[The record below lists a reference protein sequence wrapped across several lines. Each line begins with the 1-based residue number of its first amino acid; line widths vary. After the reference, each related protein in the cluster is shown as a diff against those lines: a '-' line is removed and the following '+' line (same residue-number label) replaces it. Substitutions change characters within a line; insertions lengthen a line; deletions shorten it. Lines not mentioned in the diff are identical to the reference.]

1 MNKILNA
8 IKCAICR
15 EILESPVILPCYDTI
30 CKKHVINHINDV
42 NIRCEQCG
50 VEHQIPTNG
59 FHPNNAL
66 KEIIDAEIANLE
78 LGSVHKE
85 AKKSCE
91 SVEET
96 LKELETILKD
106 PHFYTHEKI
115 SELKNAVELKGEE
128 MKLIIDKEIKKLIDR
143 LEEYE
148 RKSKEFL
155 SSYKFKVESKKLE
168 KDLKLSKYNL
178 DSWFES
184 LNK

>member
-15 EILESPVILPCYDTI
+15 EILETPVILPCYDTI
-30 CKKHVINHINDV
+30 CKKHVLNNINDV
-42 NIRCEQCG
+42 IRCEQCG

-66 KEIIDAEIANLE
+66 QEIIDAEIANLE

-96 LKELETILKD
+96 LKELEMILKD

-115 SELKNAVELKGEE
+115 SELKNGVELKGEE
-128 MKLIIDKEIKKLIDR
+128 LKLIIDKVMMKLIDR

-148 RKSKEFL
+148 RESKEYI
-155 SSYKFKVESKKLE
+155 SSNEFKVESQKFE
-168 KDLKLSKYNL
+168 KELKISQSNL
-178 DSWFES
+178 NLWRES